1 MVVIHCTELPD
12 LAMAREYAEKVLY
25 DSGTGNCG
33 HYYVDRNGDVLQ
45 WVDPAFVAHHVKG
58 HNLQSIGIELVNSG
72 RYPDWH
78 VSTAQT
84 PSEPYPKQ
92 QIDGLV
98 GLLQHLQLT
107 LPNLKHVAG
116 HEDLDQTR
124 IPASDN
130 PQVQIAR
137 KIDPGPLF
145 PWHQVMPQI
154 NLINIGSHAKQY
166 E

>member
-1 MVVIHCTELPD
+1 
-12 LAMAREYAEKVLY
+12 MARTYAEKILY

-33 HYYVDRNGDVLQ
+33 HFYVDRDGAVAE
-45 WVDPAFVAHHVKG
+45 WVSPDRVAHHVKG
-58 HNLQSIGIELVNSG
+58 HNQQSIGIELVNMG
-72 RYPDWH
+72 RYPNWH
-78 VSTAQT
+78 DAAAQ
-84 PSEPYPKQ
+84 SLNEAYPDL
-92 QIDGLV
+92 QIKRLV
-98 GLLQHLQLT
+98 NLIKHLQAT

-130 PQVQIAR
+130 PLVKIAR